1 MKKAQILILSV
12 MLAFGLIGCRK
23 EKNLETTELIESG
36 NEEKLETIEGTGSG
50 NEELETTEVSEEKT
64 EENMEH
70 GSGIVFGFRLYDSR

>member
-36 NEEKLETIEGTGSG
+36 NEEKLETIEVTGSG
-50 NEELETTEVSEEKT
+50 NEEK
-64 EENMEH
+64 
-70 GSGIVFGFRLYDSR
+70 